1 MSTTMKAVSTTLSGE
16 RADLHRA
23 LANARHFL
31 RFTVQNLSDEQAATR
46 ATVSELSVGGLIKHV
61 SAVELQWQ
69 QFMIRGKAAMD
80 WDGVDFYNMPPEALQ
95 AFKAEFSMQSGET
108 LAGLLEKY
116 AHIGEETDA
125 LLAEIDLDTVHE
137 LPRAPWF
144 VDTHWS
150 VRRTLLH
157 IIGETTQHAG
167 HADIIREAL
176 DGQKTMG

>member
-1 MSTTMKAVSTTLSGE
+1 MSTTMKAVNTELTGE
-16 RADLHRA
+16 RADLHQA

-31 RFTVQNLSDEQAATR
+31 RFTAQHLNDEQAATR
-46 ATVSELSVGGLIKHV
+46 TTVSELTVGGLIKHV

-69 QFMIRGKAAMD
+69 QFMVKGKAAMD
-80 WDGVDFYNMPPEALQ
+80 WGDVDFYNMPPEAFE
-95 AFKAEFSMQSGET
+95 AFSAEFSMQPGEH
-108 LAGLLEKY
+108 LAGLLEGY
-116 AHIGEETDA
+116 ERIAAETDA
-125 LLAEIDLDTVHE
+125 LLARVDLDAVHE
-137 LPRAPWF
+137 LPQAPWF